1 MQRSKKQESQ
11 VVLVK
16 QEDTFPT
23 IESNTMSLHVALR
36 DPEHDQLVLKLDTLG
51 NENENLQRHIDDL
64 KT

>member
-1 MQRSKKQESQ
+1 
-11 VVLVK
+11 
-16 QEDTFPT
+16 
-23 IESNTMSLHVALR
+23 MSLHVALR